1 MADTD
6 DAWKALL
13 QTNDW
18 IKVADAKAAAT
29 LAASGVL
36 GTVLVRSAPGQNA
49 WRQEPWLASLAILSL
64 ILTVISTFVAL
75 RVFAPRI
82 RTGEPRSLMYFDHI
96 ARRYPKALD
105 FKHAFIGMLD
115 RDGLMRESI
124 TEQLW
129 ANSRVARRKFK
140 QVAFA
145 IWSLGGALAT
155 QVAAGLAHALLGP

>member
-1 MADTD
+1 MTDTE
-6 DAWKALL
+6 DAWKTLL

-36 GTVLVRSAPGQNA
+36 GSVLARSAPGPTA
-49 WRQEPWLASLAILSL
+49 WRQEPWLASLTMLSL
-64 ILTVISTFVAL
+64 TLTVISAFFAL
-75 RVFAPRI
+75 RVFAPRL
-82 RTGEPRSLMYFDHI
+82 RAGEPRSLMYFDHI

-105 FKHAFIGMLD
+105 FKLTFICMLD

-124 TEQLW
+124 IEQLW

-140 QVAFA
+140 QVAYA
-145 IWSLGGALAT
+145 IWLLGGALAT
-155 QVAAGLAHALLGP
+155 QVAAGLAQALLSP